1 MFYYLRHVWGYLQTL
16 WNRTPALIERLPD
29 TDSEGSRRSVLIYED
44 SSEEETDVYSRA

>member
-1 MFYYLRHVWGYLQTL
+1 MFGVISRLYGIV
-16 WNRTPALIERLPD
+16 TPALIERLPD